1 MKTFPLYYKIK
12 IIFILEMCSNWNC
25 QWKKFRE
32 DYFLYKIRKTKC
44 FKDKEL
50 KGIFPALVVFFRKWR
65 FFSIG
70 RDRAIS
76 IKIQKSDIGKYP
88 LIKLQSEFKK

>member
-12 IIFILEMCSNWNC
+12 IIFILEVCSNWNC

-32 DYFLYKIRKTKC
+32 DYFLYKIRRKTKC

-50 KGIFPALVVFFRKWR
+50 KGIFPALVVFFQKMEILLNWERQSNLHQNLEVRHRK
-65 FFSIG
+65 SIH
-70 RDRAIS
+70 
-76 IKIQKSDIGKYP
+76 
-88 LIKLQSEFKK
+88 